1 MGKYKVVFCGTP
13 DFSLPSL
20 ELLYNHPLVEIVKVV
35 TMPDRPAGRGKQL
48 QSPPVAEF
56 AKQHKLPLL
65 QTENINKEEEFF
77 REMEKVQVDFFI
89 VLAFA
94 QFLSSKILGLPKM
107 GCFNIHTS
115 QLPRHRGAA
124 PIQYALLC
132 GDKESGVSIQK
143 MVKKMDAGD
152 IAINHPI
159 DVTPYETGGMLY
171 TRLKFACSEALVEL
185 VDSIHNDTI
194 SYTAQ
199 DESYVTFAPTL
210 NRDDG
215 KIDFKNQTAKEIERK
230 SRALFPW
237 PGTWTIL
244 NGKRLKIISLSI
256 STLKAAPAE
265 VNLDQG
271 TLVVGCKSGA
281 IRLQNIQLEG
291 KKACTDS
298 DYLNGL
304 KSTGNNIELKFG
316 DN

>member
-1 MGKYKVVFCGTP
+1 MKKYKVVFCGTP

-20 ELLYNHPLVEIVKVV
+20 ELLFNHPLIDLKHVI
-35 TMPDRPAGRGKQL
+35 TMPDRPAGRGKNL

-56 AKQHKLPLL
+56 AKSNKISLI
-65 QTENINKEEEFF
+65 QTENVNKETDFLNKI
-77 REMEKVQVDFFI
+77 EKEGIDFFV

-94 QFLSSKILGLPKM
+94 QFLSTKVLELPRL

-124 PIQYALLC
+124 PIQYALLS

-152 IAINHPI
+152 IAINHPV
-159 DVTPYETGGMLY
+159 DVHDYETGGMLY

-185 VDSIHNDTI
+185 INDIHTNGLTFK
-194 SYTAQ
+194 SQ
-199 DESYVTFAPTL
+199 DESLVTLAPTL
-210 NRDDG
+210 KREDG
-215 KIDFKNQTAKEIERK
+215 KIDFVSQSSNEIERK

-237 PGTWTIL
+237 PGTWTTL
-244 NGKRLKIISLSI
+244 NGKRLKVISLEL
-256 STLKAAPAE
+256 STLKSKPGD

-271 TLVVGCKSGA
+271 TLVVGCKEGSV
-281 IRLQNIQLEG
+281 RLSKIQLEG
-291 KKACTDS
+291 KKACTDT

-304 KSTGNNIELKFG
+304 KSSGKEIDLNFK
-316 DN
+316 D